1 MKNFCILG
9 LCLIMTFSC
18 RSKKVEPD
26 GDSIDNSTLVNFDL
40 VFEKELI
47 RLGIDK
53 QGKEDGLVRY
63 ADVKDVESLE
73 IVNGWNRIT
82 SVKGI
87 EYFVNLKS
95 LTIYKPKL
103 DSLNLIKNTK
113 LEKLTV
119 FTGDDEGVEGTLKYL
134 NVTACKSLKSL
145 DCYGN
150 ILSSLDLTKNL
161 ALTDLNCSKNSL
173 TQLNVSSN
181 TNLKSLN
188 CSRNQ
193 LSALDFR
200 NNRSLENLDFSEN
213 RSLTLL
219 DVTKNIQLKEIGCVY
234 TGLKTLDF
242 TGISGL
248 KSLDCFGT
256 KISSLKI
263 PAGLEILNI
272 RGTALSS
279 FDFNQTKMMR
289 VLTIGPELISVD
301 LSVLVD
307 LTQLH
312 SYDLTP
318 INLDLTKNSKLD
330 TLHISNAKI
339 SKIDFT
345 DNQNLKSLFLEKM
358 IIDQLDLRPLKQL
371 KACSIHECPNLMSVC
386 VNKVPVS
393 NGADNWYV
401 SGLIKLELCK

>member
-1 MKNFCILG
+1 MKDFCILG
-9 LCLIMTFSC
+9 LCLIMILSC
-18 RSKKVEPD
+18 HSKKVEPD
-26 GDSIDNSTLVNFDL
+26 AFLIDNSTLVNFDP

-53 QGKEDGLVRY
+53 QGKEDGLIRF

-103 DSLNLIKNTK
+103 DSLDLKKNTK

-150 ILSSLDLTKNL
+150 ILSFLDLTKNL
-161 ALTDLNCSKNSL
+161 ALTDLNCSKNAL
-173 TQLNVSSN
+173 TQLDVSNN
-181 TNLKSLN
+181 TNLKTLN

-200 NNRSLENLDFSEN
+200 NNLGLESLNFSEN

-219 DVTKNIQLKEIGCVY
+219 DVTKNNQLKEIGCVY
-234 TGLKTLDF
+234 TSLKTLDL

-248 KSLDCFGT
+248 KSLDCYGT

-263 PAGLEILNI
+263 PSGLEVLNI
-272 RGTALSS
+272 RGTALTA

-301 LSVLVD
+301 LSVLTN
-307 LTQLH
+307 LRQLY

-318 INLDLTKNSKLD
+318 VNLDLTKNNKLD

-339 SKIDFT
+339 PKIDFT
-345 DNQNLKSLFLEKM
+345 DNQSLKSLFLEKLV
-358 IIDQLDLRPLKQL
+358 IDQLDLRPLTQL
-371 KACSIHECPNLMSVC
+371 STCSLHECPNLTSVC

-401 SGLIKLELCK
+401 SGSIKLGLCK